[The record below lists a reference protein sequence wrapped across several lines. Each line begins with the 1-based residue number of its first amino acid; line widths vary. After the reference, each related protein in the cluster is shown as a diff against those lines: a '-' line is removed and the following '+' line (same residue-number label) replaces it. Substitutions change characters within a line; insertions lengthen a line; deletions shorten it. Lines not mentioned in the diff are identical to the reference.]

1 MLRAP
6 LWTSLAKSAEV
17 LEWCCR
23 MHNFCI
29 DQDGDEILDHDTAL
43 QEIVP
48 LAGAKFGWHYLPTVE
63 RL

>member
-1 MLRAP
+1 
-6 LWTSLAKSAEV
+6 
-17 LEWCCR
+17 